1 MIVELGRLLNQLSS
15 VTAQTDQLLSQ
26 GNNASQQMSELLSNI
41 EQIATKNQQL
51 RFELMQWKRVHK
63 KVVVND
69 KNGTKVCP
77 NCGQENPIEAN
88 FCKKCACG
96 FWDCETFGSQLS
108 KSK

>member
-1 MIVELGRLLNQLSS
+1 
-15 VTAQTDQLLSQ
+15 
-26 GNNASQQMSELLSNI
+26 MSELLSNI